1 MLSQEVKAE
10 AENPYEVALKQ
21 LKLASEIGN
30 IDPWILDML
39 SVPKKIIQVSVPVKM
54 DDGRLEVF
62 TGYRV
67 QHNDARGPYKGGIRY
82 HQMVTLDEV
91 KALAMWMTWKTA
103 VADLPYGGAKGGVVV
118 DPKKLSAG
126 EVERLTRRYAAM
138 IADEIG
144 PYKDIPAPDVNTGP
158 QTMAWIMDTYSAIK
172 GYSVPEVVTGKPL
185 SVGGSYGR
193 TEATGRGVS
202 ICAREAARI
211 KGLKLQGATVAVQGF
226 GNVGY
231 YAAHILSKEM
241 GARIIAISDSSTT
254 LYSAQGIDPDKALE
268 HKEKYGELKGY
279 KEAEVIEPAELFSLP
294 VDVIVPAAVEGQIN
308 KRIADGIQAKIIV
321 EGANGPTDTEAD
333 EVLREKDVLVVPD
346 ILANSGG
353 VIVSYFEWLQNL
365 HREKW
370 DLSEVNSKLEEKMV
384 GAFNEVVKTSQKH
397 STTMRLG
404 ALVLGVGK
412 VADTIKTLGLF
423 P

>member
-1 MLSQEVKAE
+1 
-10 AENPYEVALKQ
+10 
-21 LKLASEIGN
+21 
-30 IDPWILDML
+30 
-39 SVPKKIIQVSVPVKM
+39 
-54 DDGRLEVF
+54 
-62 TGYRV
+62 
-67 QHNDARGPYKGGIRY
+67 
-82 HQMVTLDEV
+82 
-91 KALAMWMTWKTA
+91 
-103 VADLPYGGAKGGVVV
+103 
-118 DPKKLSAG
+118 
-126 EVERLTRRYAAM
+126 
-138 IADEIG
+138 
-144 PYKDIPAPDVNTGP
+144 
-158 QTMAWIMDTYSAIK
+158 
-172 GYSVPEVVTGKPL
+172 
-185 SVGGSYGR
+185 
-193 TEATGRGVS
+193 RGVS

-231 YAAHILSKEM
+231 YAARILSKEM
-241 GARIIAISDSSTT
+241 GAKVVAISDSSTT
-254 LYSAQGIDPDKALE
+254 LYSPQGIDPDKALE

-279 KEAEVIEPAELFSLP
+279 KEGEVIEPAELFSLP